1 MQVMLASGDGGAE
14 TFFEKLAI
22 AFEKRGIRQTLVIQP
37 HETREVKLRAA
48 GCDVR
53 VVRLNGWRKHLARW
67 QIARMVRETNSN
79 IVLGWMSRGAAAVP
93 DLQGV
98 AKLARVGGY
107 YKGKYFRRFDK
118 VVVNAPQLMGHLEA
132 GGVSREKLQL
142 IPNFAEALS
151 ERAYDVDE
159 TRQQFGIGA
168 DHFVAASIGRLHQVK
183 GHDLAIRMVQRIPQL
198 YLLIAGEGS
207 ERDALHQLA
216 EELGV
221 KERVHFL
228 GWHREMGEVF
238 SAADIILF
246 PTRSEPFGNVVV
258 EAWRERVPIISSDIE
273 GPAWLIDDGV
283 NGLLCEVDN
292 DDLFERAVRRLMDS
306 PVLMSELAG
315 EGYGKLEASF
325 STDAVVQAYQQLFN
339 GVQGA

>member
-1 MQVMLASGDGGAE
+1 MLASGDGGAE

-22 AFEKRGIRQTLVIQP
+22 AFEQRGIRQILVIQP
-37 HETREVKLRAA
+37 HQAREMKLRAA

-67 QIARMVRETNSN
+67 QIARIVRETGSN
-79 IVLGWMSRGAAAVP
+79 VVLGWMSRGAAAVP
-93 DLQGV
+93 DIPGV

-118 VVVNAPQLMGHLEA
+118 VVVNAPQLIGHLEA

-151 ERAYDVDE
+151 EHAFDVNE
-159 TRQQFGIGA
+159 VRQRFGIGEN
-168 DHFVAASIGRLHQVK
+168 HFVAASIGRLHQVK
-183 GHDLAIRMVQRIPQL
+183 GHDLAIRVVARIPQL

-207 ERDALHQLA
+207 EREALHQLA

-221 KERVHFL
+221 KDRVYFL

-238 SAADIILF
+238 TAADIILF

-258 EAWRERVPIISSDIE
+258 EAWREQVPIISSDIE

-283 NGLLCEVDN
+283 NGLLCEADN
-292 DDLFERAVRRLMDS
+292 GDMFETAVRRLMDS
-306 PVLMSELAG
+306 PTLRQKLVSAG
-315 EGYGKLEASF
+315 LRKLETSF
-325 STDAVVQAYQQLFN
+325 SADAVVQAYQQLFN
-339 GVQGA
+339 EVSQ